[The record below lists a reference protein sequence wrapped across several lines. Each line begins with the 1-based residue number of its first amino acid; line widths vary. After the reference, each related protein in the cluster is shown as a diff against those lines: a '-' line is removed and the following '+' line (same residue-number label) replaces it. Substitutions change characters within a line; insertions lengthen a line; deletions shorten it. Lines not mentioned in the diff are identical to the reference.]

1 MCAVYGPKRFYAEVI
16 VTVFKT
22 SRVAKRDDFHS
33 KLLFFVKNKGQWNA
47 KSGPNVAD
55 GNVAICEQNYFR
67 DVWSRNESVVV
78 VEILQTAHLWA
89 NTGVV

>member
-1 MCAVYGPKRFYAEVI
+1 MKVHLVTVCAVNGPKRFYAEVI

-47 KSGPNVAD
+47 KSGPKVVDSVPVN
-55 GNVAICEQNYFR
+55 G
-67 DVWSRNESVVV
+67 DV
-78 VEILQTAHLWA
+78 T
-89 NTGVV
+89 

>member
-1 MCAVYGPKRFYAEVI
+1 MYGPKRFYAEVI

-47 KSGPNVAD
+47 KSGPKVAD
-55 GNVAICEQNYFR
+55 GNVAMRTQFSGL
-67 DVWSRNESVVV
+67 WSRNESVRA
-78 VEILQTAHLWA
+78 EIGQILRTHTHTHTRL
-89 NTGVV
+89 N